1 MCMHQSLPAFASLI
15 NVLFQNDVKSW
26 EMSLRRSTSLM
37 SGSNIKAWL
46 WEKITDPIVWPLV
59 YRYRAQGKL
68 TPGQNTWALMRE
80 KGRECI
86 LASAKDCAES

>member
-1 MCMHQSLPAFASLI
+1 MHQSLPVLASLI
-15 NVLFQNDVKSW
+15 NVLSQNDVKSW

-59 YRYRAQGKL
+59 YGYRAQGKL
-68 TPGQNTWALMRE
+68 TPGQNTQALMRE
-80 KGRECI
+80 KGR
-86 LASAKDCAES
+86 